1 MPHAISQVHGTQAQ
15 TTPKHTD
22 EIHVFY
28 QLFTTIIY
36 YRHHPLELRDYG
48 DASADKPRAHRRNH
62 SLLRPLRSRFYDCLL
77 RRAFSEYVKLI
88 FPPLEYLSLE
98 YYLLR

>member
-1 MPHAISQVHGTQAQ
+1 MSQVNCTQAQ
-15 TTPKHTD
+15 TTPEPTD
-22 EIHVFY
+22 EIYVLY
-28 QLFTTIIY
+28 QLFTTGIAS
-36 YRHHPLELRDYG
+36 RHHPLELRDYG

-98 YYLLR
+98 YYLLC